1 MWKRGTAAKLIV
13 GSRTLYCP
21 HCIAICYYVPAYNNH
36 DNNDI
41 TACVLVL
48 NEKTAYNAAIKFNGK
63 YRVVVRRR
71 RTVARIIIII
81 ITIIIFYK
89 LRLFRLLIYILLFMD
104 NDNNIVVVYKIYNI
118 Q

>member
-48 NEKTAYNAAIKFNGK
+48 NEKTVYNAAIKFNGK

-81 ITIIIFYK
+81 ITIIITVSPG
-89 LRLFRLLIYILLFMD
+89 RNAHILSYFIIMMLCTLHV
-104 NDNNIVVVYKIYNI
+104 IIPTC
-118 Q
+118 